1 MSKSEQFLTLILT
14 PFNLEEKMG
23 FKNLSVMGGFDR
35 YVQSNLSPALE
46 HEELTQEQFQKAKSL
61 ISVYS
66 ESSVQSRK
74 RILHGLY
81 NILTNK
87 EIVKKATSVKT
98 IIDNKVNQSSKKSIK
113 SDIQFAKGVGPQ
125 LAVKMK
131 TLGIYTI
138 EDLLYLVPRRYE
150 DRGNLISISQ
160 TQDGIFHTVKGRVVN
175 KKEAKIRKGLT
186 ISKIFIDDGT
196 GFAVLSYFNQPFRFK
211 SIKIGDFLYVSGKV
225 ERKFNEVQFQ
235 NPDTE
240 NINDEENINTQRIIP
255 IYPSTENLSQKTI
268 RRIIK
273 TAFEDYANL
282 LIDKL
287 PKALIDK
294 YKFLSI
300 TDTLKQLHFP
310 ESEQLRIK
318 AVSRLIYEEF
328 FYMQLSILSL
338 RQNRI
343 VRKKEH
349 TYNLNKSILEE
360 FEQSLPFKL
369 TAAQKRVVLEVM
381 MDLASSSPMS
391 RLVQGDVGSGKTIV
405 AAICI
410 YIAVKSG
417 FQGAI
422 MAPTEILAEQHYKK
436 FCQYLEPYGIKT
448 ALFVGGL
455 PKKERDAL
463 REELKNGDIDVAVG
477 THALIQEGIDFK
489 NLSFCVVDE
498 QHRFGVMQR
507 TALQQKGGDPDLLVM
522 TATPIPRTL
531 SLIIYG
537 DLNISIID
545 ELPPGRQEIKSYFRP
560 ISKIDS
566 VYSFVKEEIKKGRQ
580 AYIVCPLVDESDK
593 IEAKSAIAHAQ
604 ELKNGIFSQLCTEV
618 LHGKMKSI
626 EKDEIM
632 ERFRKGKTNILISTT
647 VIEVGVD
654 VPNATVMV
662 ILNAERFGLAQLHQ
676 LRGRVGRGSHQS
688 YCFFTGDIKSAEG
701 RERMETITGSS
712 DGFVI
717 AEKDLKLRGPGDFCG
732 TRQSGLPDM
741 RIADIIRDAKIL
753 EYARTDAMET
763 LDQNPN
769 FAENK
774 KLETEIHIN

>member
-1 MSKSEQFLTLILT
+1 MDKSEQVLALILK

-35 YVQSNLSPALE
+35 FIKNNLSSALE
-46 HEELTQEQFQKAKSL
+46 QNEITPEQFQKSQSL
-61 ISVYS
+61 ISIYS
-66 ESSVQSRK
+66 ESSVPSRK

-81 NILTNK
+81 NIFTNK
-87 EIVKKATSVKT
+87 EVVKKSQNTKE
-98 IIDNKVNQSSKKSIK
+98 IINNKVKRDFKLSIK
-113 SDIQFAKGVGPQ
+113 SDIQYAKGVGPQ
-125 LAVKMK
+125 LSVKMK

-138 EDLLYLVPRRYE
+138 EDLIYLIPRRYE
-150 DRGNLISISQ
+150 DRGNLVTISQ
-160 TQDGIFHTVKGRVVN
+160 TQDATFHTVKGRVVN
-175 KKEAKIRKGLT
+175 KKDAKIRKGLT

-196 GFAVLSYFNQPFRFK
+196 GFAVLSYFNQPFRNK

-225 ERKFNEVQFQ
+225 DRKFNEIQFQ

-240 NINDEENINTQRIIP
+240 SIGDEDGLKTQRIVP
-255 IYPSTENLSQKTI
+255 VYPSTESLSQKTI
-268 RRIIK
+268 RKIISNV
-273 TAFEDYANL
+273 FEDYSHL

-287 PKALIDK
+287 PEELLNK
-294 YKFLSI
+294 YKFLTI
-300 TDTLKQLHFP
+300 TETLRQIHFP
-310 ESEQLRIK
+310 EDEEKRLK
-318 AVSRLIYEEF
+318 AVSRLIYEDF

-343 VRKKEH
+343 IQKKEH
-349 TYNLNKSILEE
+349 TYNLNKSLIED
-360 FEQSLPFKL
+360 FKKSLPFKL
-369 TAAQKRVVLEVM
+369 TNAQDKVIKEIM
-381 MDLASSSPMS
+381 MDFASSSPMS

-405 AAICI
+405 AAACV
-410 YIAVKSG
+410 YITVKSG
-417 FQGAI
+417 FQGTI

-448 ALFVGGL
+448 ALFTGSL
-455 PKKERDAL
+455 TKKEREAL
-463 REELKNGDIDVAVG
+463 REELKDGSIDVAVG
-477 THALIQEGIDFK
+477 THALIQEGIEFK
-489 NLSFCVVDE
+489 NLAFCVVDE

-507 TALQQKGGDPDLLVM
+507 TALTQKGGNPDLLVM

-531 SLIIYG
+531 SLIVYG

-545 ELPPGRQEIKSYFRP
+545 ELPPGRQEIKSYFR
-560 ISKIDS
+560 SLGKIDN
-566 VYSFVKEEIKKGRQ
+566 VYSFVKEEIHKGRQ

-593 IEAKSAIAHAQ
+593 IEAKSAIAHAE
-604 ELKNGIFSQLCTEV
+604 ELKNGIFSELCTDV
-618 LHGKMKSI
+618 LHGKMKAS

-632 ERFRKGKTNILISTT
+632 DKFRKGKTDILISTT

-688 YCFFTGDIKSAEG
+688 YCFFTGDIKSAESK
-701 RERMETITGSS
+701 ERMETITGST

-753 EYARTDAMET
+753 EFARKDAMEF
-763 LDQNPN
+763 LNKN
-769 FAENK
+769 LKFAVNTPSK
-774 KLETEIHIN
+774 TEIHIN